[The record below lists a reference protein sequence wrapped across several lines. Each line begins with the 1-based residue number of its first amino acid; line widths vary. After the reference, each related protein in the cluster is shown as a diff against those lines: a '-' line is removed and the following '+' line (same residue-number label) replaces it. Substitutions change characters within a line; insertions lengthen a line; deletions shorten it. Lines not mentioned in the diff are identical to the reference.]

1 MPERLLVVADQLPYP
16 PRNGATLPLVN
27 YLDQLGRT
35 HELRLLLLRD
45 GDRPFDAAERAD
57 NERLFGPLLEAT
69 VVRRGRVRRI
79 FDELRGRGL
88 YQHGWRAADTRA
100 LSALA
105 EQEPAWRTAPVLATP
120 LSALARWQ
128 AVRAALPGWQP
139 RRTVVV
145 VHDCTAAEYRW
156 RWRSPQAGML
166 GRVKAWSHWLRAPR
180 VALAEAALLSAADR
194 VLVQTEAD
202 REAMRHLVGPA
213 TASRTA
219 LAPNGVRTGL
229 FDLAAGLSPAPQ
241 VLFVAE
247 LSGEYGP
254 VAEWLCRA
262 VWPRVR
268 AAVPGARLTVVGRG
282 AGPALRRCLAGTPG
296 AEHLEFA
303 ADLAPLYA
311 GSRVVWS
318 PLWKGFGL
326 INKTLEAMAAARP
339 VVGGLAAFNGI
350 SGFVDGV
357 HGRGLSRP
365 DPHAMA
371 DATAQLLR
379 DAPRAA
385 AMGAAAREL
394 VRDAFRW
401 ERTAER
407 LREAL
412 AGAAPGLAQAPLLVA
427 AGVQTAARL
436 GR

>member
-1 MPERLLVVADQLPYP
+1 
-16 PRNGATLPLVN
+16 
-27 YLDQLGRT
+27 
-35 HELRLLLLRD
+35 
-45 GDRPFDAAERAD
+45 
-57 NERLFGPLLEAT
+57 
-69 VVRRGRVRRI
+69 
-79 FDELRGRGL
+79 
-88 YQHGWRAADTRA
+88 
-100 LSALA
+100 
-105 EQEPAWRTAPVLATP
+105 
-120 LSALARWQ
+120 
-128 AVRAALPGWQP
+128 
-139 RRTVVV
+139 
-145 VHDCTAAEYRW
+145 
-156 RWRSPQAGML
+156 
-166 GRVKAWSHWLRAPR
+166 
-180 VALAEAALLSAADR
+180 
-194 VLVQTEAD
+194 
-202 REAMRHLVGPA
+202 
-213 TASRTA
+213 
-219 LAPNGVRTGL
+219 
-229 FDLAAGLSPAPQ
+229 

-282 AGPALRRCLAGTPG
+282 AGPALRRCLAGTPC
-296 AEHLEFA
+296 AEHFEFA
-303 ADLAPLYA
+303 ADLAPLYVR
-311 GSRVVWS
+311 SRVVWS

>member
-45 GDRPFDAAERAD
+45 VDRPFDAAERAD
-57 NERLFGPLLEAT
+57 NERRFGPLLEAT
-69 VVRRGRVRRI
+69 VLRRGRVRRI
-79 FDELRGRGL
+79 VDELRGRGM
-88 YQHGWRAADTRA
+88 YQHGWRAADTQA

-105 EQEPAWRTAPVLATP
+105 EQEPGWRTAPVLATP

-202 REAMRHLVGPA
+202 REAMRCLVGPD

-219 LAPNGVRTGL
+219 LAPNGVRSGL
-229 FDLAAGLSPAPQ
+229 FDLVAGLSPAPR
-241 VLFVAE
+241 VLFVAD

-282 AGPALRRCLAGTPG
+282 AGPALRRCLAGTPC
-296 AEHLEFA
+296 AEHFEFA
-303 ADLAPLYA
+303 ADLAPLYVR
-311 GSRVVWS
+311 SRVVWS

-350 SGFVDGV
+350 AGFVDGV

-371 DATAQLLR
+371 DATAELLR
-379 DAPRAA
+379 DASRAA
-385 AMGAAAREL
+385 AMGEAAREL
-394 VRDAFRW
+394 VREAFRW
-401 ERTAER
+401 ERTSER